1 MTKNKL
7 FYYRRAKGLRQYQL
21 AERLGISEVRV
32 SRIETGRTVPTPELS
47 EQISVMLG
55 VAVEELFPKKQEME
69 GAGHAVVHD

>member
-1 MTKNKL
+1 MTKNKSL
-7 FYYRRAKGLRQYQL
+7 YYRRSKGLRQNQL

-55 VAVEELFPKKQEME
+55 VTVDEVFPRNQNTKGEDN
-69 GAGHAVVHD
+69 GFVNS